1 MSNKVQIKNVRLSYA
16 NVFTA
21 RAMQEGQE
29 VKYST
34 QIIMDKNHPQ
44 IDEVKKAIF
53 AVAKEKFP
61 KLVTGSKFPAR
72 LKSPLRDGDEEFDGD
87 ENYADKIFFNASNKR
102 RPLVI
107 DRDKSPITD
116 DDNIIYSGC
125 YANAIVEFYGFD
137 TAGNK
142 GVAVSLGGVQFVRD
156 GEALGGKGVTAEEF
170 DEVDEE
176 DGDDY
181 GDII

>member
-1 MSNKVQIKNVRLSYA
+1 MSNKIQIKNVRLSYA

-29 VKYST
+29 PKYST

-44 IDEVKKAIF
+44 LEEVKKAIF

-61 KLVTGSKFPAR
+61 KLVIGSKFPAR
-72 LKSPLRDGDEEFDGD
+72 LKSPLRDGDEEYDDD
-87 ENYADKIFFNASNKR
+87 ENYSNKIFFNASNKR
-102 RPLVI
+102 RPTVV
-107 DRDKSPITD
+107 DRDRSAIAD

-142 GVAVSLGGVQFVRD
+142 GVAVSLGGIQFVRD

-170 DEVDEE
+170 DEVDSDE
-176 DGDDY
+176 DEDY
-181 GDII
+181 SII